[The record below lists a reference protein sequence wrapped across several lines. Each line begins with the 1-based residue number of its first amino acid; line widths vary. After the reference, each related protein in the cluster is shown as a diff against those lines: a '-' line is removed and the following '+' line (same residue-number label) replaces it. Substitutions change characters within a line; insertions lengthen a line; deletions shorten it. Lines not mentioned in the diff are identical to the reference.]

1 MSDRQEAAR
10 YVRELAGSPL
20 ATQAATLLRL
30 VSMPNIAEEEI
41 KLLAQLLVES
51 LTGNNAIE
59 SLIGNNAIESL
70 TGNNAIEMLISA
82 LAPMWDN
89 PQVEELV
96 KQMIV
101 AMPEDRAERLFQAM
115 DARMPFGLRVL
126 RARNRR

>member
-1 MSDRQEAAR
+1 MSDRQEVAR

-41 KLLAQLLVES
+41 KLLAQLLV
-51 LTGNNAIE
+51 
-59 SLIGNNAIESL
+59 ESL

-126 RARNRR
+126 RARNRS